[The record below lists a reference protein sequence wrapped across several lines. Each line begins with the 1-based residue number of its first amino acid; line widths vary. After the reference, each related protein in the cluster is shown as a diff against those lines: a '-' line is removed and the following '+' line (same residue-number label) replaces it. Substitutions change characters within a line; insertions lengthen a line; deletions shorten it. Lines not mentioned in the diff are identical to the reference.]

1 MDVSHYV
8 ECLLVLVKEIG
19 SLQKKRILSEPHRAC
34 HLDNVRHA
42 ISLEKQIQKLKQCMM
57 RGEMSSSDVH
67 LTMVQIQY
75 RFFNIVLSLFSFYV
89 EHIIKNSITQL

>member
-19 SLQKKRILSEPHRAC
+19 SLQKKRLLCEPRREC
-34 HLDNVRHA
+34 HLDNVRHC
-42 ISLEKQIQKLKQCMM
+42 ISLEKQIQKLKQCMIN
-57 RGEMSSSDVH
+57 GQISSSDVH

-75 RFFNIVLSLFSFYV
+75 HFFKIVMSLFSFYV
-89 EHIIKNSITQL
+89 EEIIQNSITRL